1 MATQVATLLY
11 NRLTDEFSARKHL
24 RNGTPIDH
32 LTQIRNTAFEVF
44 KEKGFPSIKEEDWR
58 FTNLVPYLDGQFSIN
73 AFPASEDQVQQIIE
87 KAAIKGLDSYCL
99 VLVNGSIHF
108 AASNLPHDA
117 RVTVKTMQNISNTEI
132 FEKHN
137 NTNDHVG
144 GNSIVALNTAFFTD
158 GYYLEV
164 AKDAVVDKPIHIIH
178 IYTTEEN
185 TFFQPRH
192 LLVVNKNA
200 EAEIIETSVAVKE
213 NGIVFVNSVSE
224 ISIDENARLT
234 HYHIQ
239 NKNKDERWLHYYHV
253 TQQRSSRYDNFT
265 FSLPGADLIRNN
277 LEITLDGTA
286 TETHLNGLYL
296 VAGHQLTDN
305 HTSIEHK
312 FPNCNSNEMYKGVL
326 MESGKAVFN
335 GKVFV
340 DRLAQ
345 KTNAFQKNNNLLLSE
360 KAQVFTKPQLEIF
373 ADDVKCSHGCTVGQF
388 NPESL
393 FYLRSRGIG
402 EDAARKLLV
411 EAFMFDVTEK
421 IDNEPVK
428 KYVQSLIYQKMGTTP
443 VFENQ

>member
-11 NRLTDEFSARKHL
+11 NRLTDEFDARKHL

-32 LTQIRNTAFEVF
+32 LTQVRNQAFEVF

-58 FTNLVPYLDGQFSIN
+58 FTNLVPYLDGQFSLN
-73 AFPASEDQVQQIIE
+73 AFPTSEGQIKPIIE
-87 KAAIKGLDSYCL
+87 QASIKGLDAYSL

-108 AASNLPHDA
+108 AASTLPDDLK
-117 RVTVKTMQNISNTEI
+117 VTIKTLKSVSDTDI
-132 FEKHN
+132 FKTHN

-144 GNSIVALNTAFFTD
+144 GNAIVALNTAFFTD
-158 GYYLEV
+158 GYFLEI
-164 AKDAVVDKPIHIIH
+164 AKNAVIDKPIHIIH
-178 IYTTEEN
+178 IYTTDEN

-192 LLVVNKNA
+192 LMVVNENA
-200 EAEIIETSVAVKE
+200 QAEIIETSVAVKE

-224 ISIDENARLT
+224 IVIQDNARLI

-239 NKNKDERWLHYYHV
+239 NKKENERWLHYYHV

-265 FSLPGADLIRNN
+265 VSLPGADLIRNN

-421 IDNEPVK
+421 IENQSVK
-428 KYVQSLIYQKMGTTP
+428 NYVQALIYEKMGTTP
-443 VFENQ
+443 MLEN

>member
-11 NRLTDEFSARKHL
+11 NRLTDEFDARKHL

-32 LTQIRNTAFEVF
+32 LTRVRNKAFEVF
-44 KEKGFPSIKEEDWR
+44 REKGFPSIKEEDWR
-58 FTNLVPYLDGQFSIN
+58 FTNLVPYLDAQFSIN
-73 AFPASEDQVQQIIE
+73 AFPASEEKIKDIIE
-87 KAAIKGLDSYCL
+87 KASIKGLDAYCL
-99 VLVNGSIHF
+99 ILVNGSIHF
-108 AASNLPHDA
+108 AASNLPEA
-117 RVTVKTMQNISNTEI
+117 AKVTIKTLKSVSETDI
-132 FEKHN
+132 FKAYN

-158 GYYLEV
+158 GYFLEV
-164 AKDAVVDKPIHIIH
+164 VKDAVVDKPIHIIH

-192 LLVVNKNA
+192 LMVVNKNA
-200 EAEIIETSVAVKE
+200 QAEIIETSVAVKE

-224 ISIDENARLT
+224 IAVQENARLT
-234 HYHIQ
+234 HYHVQ
-239 NKNKDERWLHYYHV
+239 NKNENERWLHYYHV
-253 TQQRSSRYDNFT
+253 IQQRSSRYNNFT

-305 HTSIEHK
+305 HTAIEHK
-312 FPNCNSNEMYKGVL
+312 YPNCESNEMYKGVL

-340 DRLAQ
+340 DREAQ
-345 KTNAFQKNNNLLLSE
+345 KTNAFQKNNNLLLSD

-402 EDAARKLLV
+402 EEAARKLLV

-421 IDNEPVK
+421 IENEAVK
-428 KYVQSLIYQKMGTTP
+428 KYVQSLIYENMGSTP
-443 VFENQ
+443 MLEN